1 MNRELYEY
9 CLRLGDT
16 SLILSHRLSE
26 LCGHGP
32 ILEEDLALTNISLD
46 LLGQTRIIYSYA
58 CELQG
63 NGANENDL
71 AYKRDWYQF
80 RNLLMAELPNGDF
93 AKTILRQ
100 YFLSEYFGLVYE
112 SLLKSTNEKLRTFA
126 DKSLREVKYH
136 IRHCKDWVL
145 RLGLGTDISN
155 SKLQLATNEL
165 WDFCFDLFDID
176 NVEEKLFD
184 EGIGPDYSVIKEK
197 WFDQISKV
205 LEESKINVKEKSA
218 SLKSG
223 SRSGRHTEHLGYI
236 LADMQFLT
244 RAYPNSKW

>member
-112 SLLKSTNEKLRTFA
+112 SLLKSTNE
-126 DKSLREVKYH
+126 
-136 IRHCKDWVL
+136 
-145 RLGLGTDISN
+145 
-155 SKLQLATNEL
+155 
-165 WDFCFDLFDID
+165 
-176 NVEEKLFD
+176 
-184 EGIGPDYSVIKEK
+184 IG
-197 WFDQISKV
+197 
-205 LEESKINVKEKSA
+205 
-218 SLKSG
+218 
-223 SRSGRHTEHLGYI
+223 
-236 LADMQFLT
+236 
-244 RAYPNSKW
+244 RAHV